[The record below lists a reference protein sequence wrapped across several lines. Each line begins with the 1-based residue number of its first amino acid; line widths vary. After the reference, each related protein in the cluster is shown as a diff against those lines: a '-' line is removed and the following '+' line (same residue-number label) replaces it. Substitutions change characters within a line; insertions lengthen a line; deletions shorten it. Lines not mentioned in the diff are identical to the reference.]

1 MKVYLVYSS
10 SGERA
15 SGVFDS
21 KEKAINYAFKMKPNL
36 KTYSEQDQKIW
47 IYNNI
52 DEMEIE

>member
-52 DEMEIE
+52 DEIEVE